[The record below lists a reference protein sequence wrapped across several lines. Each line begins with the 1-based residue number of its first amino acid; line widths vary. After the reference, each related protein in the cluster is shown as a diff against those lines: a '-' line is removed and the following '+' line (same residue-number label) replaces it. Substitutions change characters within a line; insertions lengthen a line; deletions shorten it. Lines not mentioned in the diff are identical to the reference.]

1 MKKFFSLTLTLT
13 AIAES
18 MAARVKVNEK
28 NFFIREP
35 PVLLQRER

>member
-1 MKKFFSLTLTLT
+1 
-13 AIAES
+13 